1 MNQYVD
7 YFIASE
13 FDIENGFRLKNVLIR
28 PLRPTDYSQWFEVR
42 TQSQDWLVKWEPRV
56 PAGNYP
62 DLSERS
68 FLSRLAMMKR
78 ERQIGTSF
86 GFGVFHKGQF
96 VGEVNLSNVQRGAMQ
111 SATIGY
117 WIDKYYCGNG
127 FIPEATV
134 GVFKFA
140 FEMLGLHRIEIL
152 IVPTNKASLRVV
164 DKLKLRYEGISKDY
178 LLIDGIWSD
187 HARFSI
193 LSSDWTTN
201 TDFFESFISG
211 D

>member
-42 TQSQDWLVKWEPRV
+42 TQSHDWLVKWEPRV
-56 PAGNYP
+56 PAGKYP

-86 GFGVFHKGQF
+86 GFGVFYNGQF

-117 WIDKYYCGNG
+117 WIDKCYCGKG

-152 IVPTNKASLRVV
+152 IVPTNKASLRVA

-201 TDFFESFISG
+201 TDFFESLISG